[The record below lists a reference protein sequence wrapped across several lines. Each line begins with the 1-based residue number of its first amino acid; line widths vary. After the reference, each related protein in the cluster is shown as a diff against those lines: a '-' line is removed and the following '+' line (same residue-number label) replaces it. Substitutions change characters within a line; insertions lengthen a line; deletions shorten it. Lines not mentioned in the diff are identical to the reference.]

1 MIINNHQQKLFAQRN
16 QLCPVRKRIFSFRK
30 TIGLTLFL
38 LMTSC
43 SRHLYPLQSAVR
55 SAYRHQ
61 LREMRKMYRHFVPI
75 QLPLDSLQQAFW
87 IAPSPNFNIRQPDLV
102 IIHQTEEQSCAQS
115 LSTLTNPH
123 RAGRVSSHYLICKDG
138 TVFQLVPDAYRAWQA
153 GVSRWGYI
161 RDVNSVSI
169 GIELDNTGQEPFPD
183 AQIHSLLILLKTLQQ
198 RYHLD
203 TANFV
208 GHADIAP
215 TRKQDPSVYFPWSRL
230 AAAGFGYWHDSLLV
244 NPPPDFHPWDAMRI
258 IGYDLSDTTA
268 AIVAFK
274 RHFIQ
279 TDLTPV
285 LDSFSLRALYNV
297 YQKYR
302 R

>member
-1 MIINNHQQKLFAQRN
+1 MHISHIRLRSWVAG
-16 QLCPVRKRIFSFRK
+16 CIC
-30 TIGLTLFL
+30 LTLSAL
-38 LMTSC
+38 WSC
-43 SRHLYPLQSAVR
+43 NAHLYPLSTQTR
-55 SAYRHQ
+55 RAYHRQ
-61 LREMRKMYRHFVPI
+61 LRDMRKVYRHFIPI

-102 IIHQTEEQSCAQS
+102 IIHQTEEQSCAQA

-123 RAGRVSSHYLICKDG
+123 RAARVSSHYLICKDG

-169 GIELDNTGQEPFPD
+169 GIELDNTGHEPFAD
-183 AQIHSLLILLKTLQQ
+183 AQIHALLVLLHILQE

-203 TANFV
+203 TANFI

-215 TRKQDPSVYFPWSRL
+215 TRKQDPSVYFPWNTL
-230 AAAGFGYWHDSLLV
+230 AAHGFGFWPDSVLV
-244 NPPPDFHPWDAMRI
+244 DPPADFHPWDALRI
-258 IGYDLSDTTA
+258 IGYDLHDTTA
-268 AIVAFK
+268 ALVAFK

-285 LDSFSLRALYNV
+285 WDSCSLRVLYNV